1 LSQAEAAAM
10 LAAHATDD
18 ETDPQRWRRLL
29 NQADPRAHRA
39 HAMIRIAGALSSGKM
54 TDVSADPVA
63 RDPFMMASR
72 DVRDIPRQQSG
83 ETVQSLARLVFERI
97 PGAPFHQVFFQVRNS
112 DLEETVYRYSY
123 LGSVARMLATRPDR

>member
-1 LSQAEAAAM
+1 M

-29 NQADPRAHRA
+29 NQAEPGPHRA

-54 TDVSADPVA
+54 TDVSTDPVA
-63 RDPFMMASR
+63 RDLLMMASR

-83 ETVQSLARLVFERI
+83 QTVQSLARLVFERI
-97 PGAPFHQVFFQVRNS
+97 PGAPFDQFFFQVRTS
-112 DLEETVYRYSY
+112 DLVETAYRHSY